1 MTQRPLRVRL
11 RRRLPLVLPLLLAA
25 CQSTESGGQDLAAPD
40 QAQPSLRCSEEPL
53 PLQNPRAHTLG
64 ETFYLPRTAPA
75 AGCPT
80 QLTWT
85 IVSAPSGSSAQA
97 YAGGEGSDAG
107 SWPRFT
113 PDLPGE
119 YALQLKDV
127 PASRLAL
134 TVVRRSSAER
144 FRNHYLTPLYG
155 LARVG
160 EELWAANGAAYSVT
174 RLQKAADG
182 KWQKLGEVTTAAW
195 PAALAWRDGLPYAV
209 VANRGSDTIG
219 FIDRARGVQDDA
231 LWVGDEPSGLAI
243 SPDGKRL
250 FVSLATMRQVAV
262 VDLARRAVVAR
273 VPVGFDPRALALSAD
288 GARLFVASYRSGNLQ
303 DGPMG
308 MRKPETDQDLWVI
321 DTAALTVKTTVRS
334 VSADLRALAL
344 SPDGAEL
351 YVAATDGDTIP
362 SQADVGVK
370 SFVHQVN
377 VLAAD
382 PAKPDYGKVL
392 RSADLS
398 RQASSGGPLVNPGGV
413 LAVGATLFVAAE
425 GSDTVALLDRATL
438 AEKRRVAVGAGPR
451 QLVDLGDGTVA
462 VHCFQSFEVVVL
474 GATGD
479 LVARLKLTE
488 DPRPAAIALGETV
501 FNRPGGAYA
510 TNHACASCHVET
522 QNDGMVWR
530 FGPAVWHNVRPLQLL
545 DATTPIEWGAYVSNT
560 ANFGIQGPSSIMAR
574 PPTQEE
580 SQGVAAFLSS
590 LLGAPRATGWTRP
603 DGSFTEAGLRG
614 KQLFES
620 KLTCGTCH
628 TPGLYTG
635 RRLIPAGKS
644 GEPADIPSLL
654 GVYRHGVYLVNGKA
668 RSLEDAIDVALAYTN
683 ATPTA
688 AEKADLLAFLHE
700 LTAKGAS
707 PLAIWPDIDS
717 AAGLQPD
724 VQPWAAFADAID
736 GTQPGKTAE
745 QAAAA
750 YVVLEDGSAQRVPGQ
765 VKIDPNP
772 SGQAGAAVRFV
783 PTQPLAAGG
792 QYKLRVLPGL
802 PFQSGGVLDKERS
815 AEFKVAKTPTGK
827 LTEKLRLTV
836 TIPPM
841 GPMGMPTAVPIDAD
855 LQAAEGGAQRLL
867 LRLPGGLTQRVWIQI
882 TGEDVTLQGFALPL
896 GRGVADAGVVVGK
909 IKQIDDPNGAKTI
922 GLIQGTLRVGAPGIN
937 IPGIPFELRPR

>member
-1 MTQRPLRVRL
+1 MAHRFAARHRV
-11 RRRLPLVLPLLLAA
+11 LAGA
-25 CQSTESGGQDLAAPD
+25 
-40 QAQPSLRCSEEPL
+40 R
-53 PLQNPRAHTLG
+53 
-64 ETFYLPRTAPA
+64 
-75 AGCPT
+75 
-80 QLTWT
+80 
-85 IVSAPSGSSAQA
+85 
-97 YAGGEGSDAG
+97 
-107 SWPRFT
+107 
-113 PDLPGE
+113 
-119 YALQLKDV
+119 LQLDLHVRQARTCFGQRRFGVTVDGRVV
-127 PASRLAL
+127 PIDRLKPAL
-134 TVVRRSSAER
+134 GTVW
-144 FRNHYLTPLYG
+144 HG
-155 LARVG
+155 I
-160 EELWAANGAAYSVT
+160 ELDKVSLPVAFIHKLGVHTYS
-174 RLQKAADG
+174 LQKG
-182 KWQKLGEVTTAAW
+182 K
-195 PAALAWRDGLPYAV
+195 AV
-209 VANRGSDTIG
+209 KH
-219 FIDRARGVQDDA
+219 DD
-231 LWVGDEPSGLAI
+231 
-243 SPDGKRL
+243 
-250 FVSLATMRQVAV
+250 
-262 VDLARRAVVAR
+262 DLERRAVVAR

-321 DTAALTVKTTVRS
+321 DTTALTVKTTVRS

-425 GSDTVALLDRATL
+425 GSDTVAILDRATL

-590 LLGAPRATGWTRP
+590 L
-603 DGSFTEAGLRG
+603 D
-614 KQLFES
+614 
-620 KLTCGTCH
+620 
-628 TPGLYTG
+628 
-635 RRLIPAGKS
+635 RLIQQP
-644 GEPADIPSLL
+644 
-654 GVYRHGVYLVNGKA
+654 HLVMFFQ
-668 RSLEDAIDVALAYTN
+668 R
-683 ATPTA
+683 
-688 AEKADLLAFLHE
+688 
-700 LTAKGAS
+700 
-707 PLAIWPDIDS
+707 
-717 AAGLQPD
+717 
-724 VQPWAAFADAID
+724 
-736 GTQPGKTAE
+736 PG
-745 QAAAA
+745 
-750 YVVLEDGSAQRVPGQ
+750 
-765 VKIDPNP
+765 
-772 SGQAGAAVRFV
+772 
-783 PTQPLAAGG
+783 
-792 QYKLRVLPGL
+792 
-802 PFQSGGVLDKERS
+802 
-815 AEFKVAKTPTGK
+815 
-827 LTEKLRLTV
+827 
-836 TIPPM
+836 
-841 GPMGMPTAVPIDAD
+841 
-855 LQAAEGGAQRLL
+855 
-867 LRLPGGLTQRVWIQI
+867 
-882 TGEDVTLQGFALPL
+882 
-896 GRGVADAGVVVGK
+896 
-909 IKQIDDPNGAKTI
+909 
-922 GLIQGTLRVGAPGIN
+922 
-937 IPGIPFELRPR
+937 